1 MPDSAPMR
9 TPVVALLLLAATSCG
24 TGPYSIEAQ
33 LNRRLG
39 NIRDHLAPE
48 TLGRTVSRRVS
59 NMGRTTGAMVQVPS
73 RLQDLEEDVRGLVVG
88 EWDRTRNIPSTVE
101 KFVDVGTNRLGKTV
115 RKIGDPP
122 YIWRRMWSPSRILAR
137 LEKIVTSLGTTL
149 RLDRRIMP
157 MANDPERRTN
167 PDLPPEPSPSL
178 WERILYRLRF

>member
-9 TPVVALLLLAATSCG
+9 TPVVALLLFAATSCG

-39 NIRDHLAPE
+39 NIRDHVAPE
-48 TLGRTVSRRVS
+48 TLGRTLSRRTS
-59 NMGRTTGAMVQVPS
+59 NLGKTAAVMVQVPR
-73 RLQDLEEDVRGLVVG
+73 RLGKVDEALRGLVVG
-88 EWDRTRNIPSTVE
+88 EWDRTRDIPSTVE
-101 KFVDVGTNRLGKTV
+101 KLADLGLNRLATTA
-115 RKIGDPP
+115 RKIENPP
-122 YIWRRMWSPSRILAR
+122 YIWRRMWSPARILAR

-149 RLDRRIMP
+149 GLDRRIMP

-178 WERILYRLRF
+178 WDRILFRLRF